1 LSTISPLSTVASKAT
16 RRIPLVAGA
25 VAAAAVGAPILVL
38 MGVGALG
45 IAVAAPA
52 AAGAYVAGRKI
63 AEKAAQPSRS
73 SADFQERRE
82 DRTVTKLMLQEIQ
95 SMIDEIDRVHSRC
108 TKPEAV
114 AAVERGI
121 AASQVILKKLIA
133 LEEGEALNSKA
144 RRVHRK
150 LRSFRLILTRY
161 EDLVLNRLL
170 AEDEVHQSRLI
181 TRVEQDALPQIA
193 SQLAVFARTMDEQE
207 IDELEVE
214 LEALRRLDAEQ
225 SKKEVG

>member
-1 LSTISPLSTVASKAT
+1 VASKAT
-16 RRIPLVAGA
+16 RRLPVAAGI
-25 VAAAAVGAPILVL
+25 VAAAAVGAPILMLV
-38 MGVGALG
+38 GVGAIGVAL
-45 IAVAAPA
+45 AAPA

-63 AEKAAQPSRS
+63 AEKAAQPSRAS
-73 SADFQERRE
+73 TDVHGRRE
-82 DRTVTKLMLQEIQ
+82 DRVATQLMLQEIQ

-108 TKPEAV
+108 TKPEAM

-121 AASQVILKKLIA
+121 ASSQVILKKLIG
-133 LEEGEALNSKA
+133 LEPGEALTSKA

-161 EDLVLNRLL
+161 EDLVLDRLH
-170 AEDEVHQSRLI
+170 AEDEGHRSRLI

-193 SQLAVFARTMDEQE
+193 SQLEVFARTMDEQE

>member
-1 LSTISPLSTVASKAT
+1 VASKAT
-16 RRIPLVAGA
+16 RRLPVAAGI
-25 VAAAAVGAPILVL
+25 VAAAAVAAPILML

-45 IAVAAPA
+45 VALAAPA

-63 AEKAAQPSRS
+63 AEKAAQPSRAS
-73 SADFQERRE
+73 TDVHGRRE
-82 DRTVTKLMLQEIQ
+82 DRVATQLMLQEIQ
-95 SMIDEIDRVHSRC
+95 LMIDEIDRVHSRC
-108 TKPEAV
+108 TKPEAM

-121 AASQVILKKLIA
+121 ASSQVILKKLIG
-133 LEEGEALNSKA
+133 LEPGEALTSKA
-144 RRVHRK
+144 RRVHPK

-161 EDLVLNRLL
+161 EDLVLDRLH
-170 AEDEVHQSRLI
+170 AEDEGHRSRLI

-193 SQLAVFARTMDEQE
+193 SQLDVFARTMDEQE

>member
-1 LSTISPLSTVASKAT
+1 VASKAT
-16 RRIPLVAGA
+16 RRLPVAAGI
-25 VAAAAVGAPILVL
+25 VAAAAVGAPILMLV
-38 MGVGALG
+38 GVGAIGVAL
-45 IAVAAPA
+45 AAPA

-63 AEKAAQPSRS
+63 AEKAAQPSRAS
-73 SADFQERRE
+73 TDVHGRRE
-82 DRTVTKLMLQEIQ
+82 DRVATQLMLQEIQ

-108 TKPEAV
+108 TKPEAM

-121 AASQVILKKLIA
+121 ASSQVILKKLIG
-133 LEEGEALNSKA
+133 LEQGEALTSKA

-161 EDLVLNRLL
+161 EDLVLDRLH
-170 AEDEVHQSRLI
+170 AEDEGHRSRLI

-193 SQLAVFARTMDEQE
+193 SQLEVFARTMDEQE

>member
-1 LSTISPLSTVASKAT
+1 VSGKAIGRLPVA
-16 RRIPLVAGA
+16 AGI
-25 VAAAAVGAPILVL
+25 VAAAAVGGPILVL
-38 MGVGALG
+38 VGVGALG

-52 AAGAYVAGRKI
+52 AVGAYVAGRKI
-63 AEKAAQPSRS
+63 AEKAAKPSR
-73 SADFQERRE
+73 ATAEVYGQRE
-82 DRTVTKLMLQEIQ
+82 DRAATRLMLQEIQ
-95 SMIDEIDRVHSRC
+95 LMIDEIDRVHSRC
-108 TKPEAV
+108 TRPEAV
-114 AAVERGI
+114 AAVARGI
-121 AASQVILKKLIA
+121 GASQVILKKLIA
-133 LEEGEALNSKA
+133 LEEGEALTSKA

-193 SQLAVFARTMDEQE
+193 SQLEVFARTMDEQE